1 MDMKPMFT
9 LTLNVVTLLSLIL
22 PLQAQEKPDAPGV
35 APAKP
40 VPVESGKQGNPASPS
55 GDKVEKPL
63 QKRVFGKSDEESFK
77 GKVVIIKVGEDDLVN
92 KHAFK
97 FWRRVIKRVNEEH
110 ARAVVFDLDTPGG
123 LAFDTAELIM
133 VDMQKLKVPSYA
145 FVNQKAL
152 SAGAL
157 VASGTDGIYMHPVS
171 AIGAAAIV
179 SGSGAEI
186 PDTMRAKIESAFNAF
201 VRAVAKSKGR
211 NPDVIRAMMITKEY
225 YDFGEIQV
233 EEGELLTLTADEA
246 MMEFEG
252 KPLLAKGI
260 VSSIEELLQKEGLA
274 DAEVILAEPTGM
286 EKFAYWVAAFSGV
299 LILIGMGGAYLEMK
313 TPGFGIG
320 GGISL
325 LAFGM
330 FFFGNY
336 AAGNMAGYGLM
347 LLFVLGVILVI
358 VEFVI
363 LPGMIVPGLV
373 GGLLIMGSLFMAMVD
388 EFAFEDNDV
397 RGWDAEG
404 ALDFINGPSLNLAIG
419 LLGSAILMMVMMR
432 YLPSIPLFNRLVMSR
447 ELAQGDA
454 ASEDSVSGGT
464 GAHVGL
470 RGVTT
475 TALRP
480 AGKGNFN
487 GKVLDI
493 TASSGFIESKK
504 QVVVVSEDGVRI
516 LVEEEG
522 GSY

>member
-1 MDMKPMFT
+1 MKPIFA
-9 LTLNVVTLLSLIL
+9 LSLSFL
-22 PLQAQEKPDAPGV
+22 SYLSLLMPLAAQDQPAQLDPAVSPTAPQLEEKKTPEI
-35 APAKP
+35 KP
-40 VPVESGKQGNPASPS
+40 EEKS
-55 GDKVEKPL
+55 DKAQDKP
-63 QKRVFGKSDEESFK
+63 QKRVFGKSDEASFK

-97 FWRRVIKRVNEEH
+97 FWRRVIKRVNEEN

-186 PDTMRAKIESAFNAF
+186 PDIMRAKIESAFNAF
-201 VRAVAKSKGR
+201 VRAVAKSKNR

-246 MMEFEG
+246 IMEFEG

-260 VSSIEELLQKEGLA
+260 VNSIDELLAREGLG
-274 DAEVILAEPTGM
+274 DVEVVVAELSGM
-286 EKFAYWVAAFSGV
+286 EKFAYWVATFSGI
-299 LILIGMGGAYLEMK
+299 LILVGMGGAYLEMK

-325 LAFGM
+325 LAFAL

-347 LLFVLGVILVI
+347 LLFVLGVILII
-358 VEFVI
+358 VELVI
-363 LPGMIVPGLV
+363 LPGMIVPGVIGAILV
-373 GGLLIMGSLFMAMVD
+373 LGTLFMAMVD
-388 EFAFEDNDV
+388 EF
-397 RGWDAEG
+397 
-404 ALDFINGPSLNLAIG
+404 
-419 LLGSAILMMVMMR
+419 
-432 YLPSIPLFNRLVMSR
+432 
-447 ELAQGDA
+447 
-454 ASEDSVSGGT
+454 
-464 GAHVGL
+464 
-470 RGVTT
+470 
-475 TALRP
+475 
-480 AGKGNFN
+480 
-487 GKVLDI
+487 
-493 TASSGFIESKK
+493 
-504 QVVVVSEDGVRI
+504 
-516 LVEEEG
+516 
-522 GSY
+522 